1 MSVSDPSLVLH
12 NFEWIRQTTWYIF
25 DTDPFMSQERLELE
39 EVEEARRRAYEAE
52 MARLEREAEE
62 RKKLRQLQEH
72 QEIKRKHVRERL
84 EELRKTPQGSKIF
97 QNIDEEASSWFAFFL
112 IPFGGKLVGEKQ
124 WWANA
129 QFAV

>member
-1 MSVSDPSLVLH
+1 
-12 NFEWIRQTTWYIF
+12 
-25 DTDPFMSQERLELE
+25 MSQERLELE

-97 QNIDEEASSWFAFFL
+97 QNIDEEASGWFAFFL
-112 IPFGGKLVGEKQ
+112 IPFGGKLVGEIQ
-124 WWANA
+124 C
-129 QFAV
+129 